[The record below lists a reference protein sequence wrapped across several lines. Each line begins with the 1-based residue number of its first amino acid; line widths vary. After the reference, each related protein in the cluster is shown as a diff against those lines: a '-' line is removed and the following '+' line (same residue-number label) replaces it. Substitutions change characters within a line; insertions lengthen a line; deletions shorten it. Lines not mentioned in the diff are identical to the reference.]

1 MGRVECLFLSG
12 GAWSLEAHPA
22 PNAPVGLGRG
32 RPKRKDQHVMSK
44 PFRGMRAITRW
55 QRALGTAAAAV
66 LLAASLGLSA
76 PGLAQAA
83 GGRVLPAPAFL
94 HRLTA
99 GPAIAPGAVV
109 HATLVLQSRNPAG
122 LGSLATAVSTPGNL
136 AYHHFMS
143 RQQILAQYGPNPTTA
158 AALVASLR
166 QQGFSAQT
174 HGWTVSASAPASR
187 WTALLST
194 RLATYQWHGH
204 TFRGQE
210 GSATVPA
217 WMASTVSGVTGLT
230 TFAPP
235 APVAVAKKTVPQ
247 AAAKNASLVRSSAS
261 PASVTASNGPFS
273 VTATIP
279 GGANKPTGMPVHV
292 ILQASYGGSPDLS
305 AGLAPTGDPVPTTS
319 TGTAPASHVSA
330 VVDGGDLVLA
340 FTSSQA
346 MTASEQVAVYP
357 FMGYNGYPISGYPPV
372 TLTLPPLTWTGPS
385 TVQALTAQ
393 GVNQVYGASGLTA
406 QLHGRV
412 PQVGVFAAGVPTA
425 AMLAALD
432 TFSQQNQMA
441 PPTVTT
447 VPVSTGAIP
456 PGTGWGFETTMDL
469 QDQAAAAPGA
479 HITVYS
485 DPAFDVGA
493 MLQAVMNQPVSAVSF
508 SFGTSGVDA
517 ELAPL
522 ADALTVQGVSLLVS
536 SGDSGSQSGNFPQSF
551 TPPVLPPAI
560 SEPADLSPVTAIGG
574 TDVAVTQNLQPV
586 YTQAWGGLYLASLTP
601 LGQQQVLEAKA
612 ASGGGFSLV
621 TPVPSWQAP
630 FLPAGATGRGVPD
643 LGIMA
648 DPYVAGLAIVGRS
661 GTAYIGG
668 GTSQGAPLMAG
679 WVADMAAV
687 SGTGL
692 GSLDPLLY
700 QLAAVDPTLYT
711 QSVAGDNGAYAI
723 TSQDNTAGTWNPITG
738 LGSPNIT
745 ALAQVVMAGSH
756 PSVFVT
762 APATAPLGSSVT
774 LDASSMNLAHATYQF
789 WVRDPQDGAWTSSGA
804 FSAASAFTFTP
815 AVPGGYTVQV
825 MARSAS
831 GGAIIPSATATVQV
845 TTNRAMVSALTVE
858 STAGRTVQPAG
869 ASVTFTANATDSGP
883 HPEYQ
888 FWVRGP
894 AGVWQIAQNYSGAN
908 AYTAANLPPGSYA
921 VAVYALDA
929 AQVAAGAWS
938 QAFSYATVVNVASA
952 VTLSAPATGTVGSP
966 VSVTAKATG
975 LTTPVF
981 QFWVEAPD
989 GTWTQSG
996 AYSQVK
1002 TDTFTPSQSG
1012 TYHVMVYAKDPVAPA
1027 TSQFAVTSAAVV
1039 SVSG

>member
-1 MGRVECLFLSG
+1 M
-12 GAWSLEAHPA
+12 A
-22 PNAPVGLGRG
+22 NASR
-32 RPKRKDQHVMSK
+32 RT
-44 PFRGMRAITRW
+44 RAIARW
-55 QRALGTAAAAV
+55 QRAWGTVGAAV
-66 LLAASLGLSA
+66 LLAAPLGLSA

-94 HRLTA
+94 HRLAA
-99 GPAIAPGAVV
+99 GPAIAPGAPV
-109 HATLVLQSRNPAG
+109 HATLVLQSRHPAA
-122 LGSLATAVSTPGNL
+122 LARLATAVSTPGTPQ
-136 AYHHFMS
+136 YHHFLS
-143 RQQILAQYGPNPTTA
+143 RQEILAQYGPSPTTA
-158 AALVASLR
+158 AALAQALR
-166 QQGFSAQT
+166 QQGFDAQA
-174 HGWTVSASAPASR
+174 HGWTISATAPASR

-194 RLATYQWHGH
+194 RLAQYHWHGH
-204 TFRGQE
+204 AFRGQE
-210 GSATVPA
+210 GSATLPA
-217 WMASTVSGVTGLT
+217 WMATAVTGVTGLT

-235 APVAVAKKTVPQ
+235 APVAVAKTAAPRPAARDASLTRG
-247 AAAKNASLVRSSAS
+247 AAAPS
-261 PASVTASNGPFS
+261 SVTASSGPFS

-292 ILQASYGGSPDLS
+292 ILQASYGGFPDLS
-305 AGLAPTGDPVPTTS
+305 AGLAPTGDPVPTSS
-319 TGTAPASHVSA
+319 TGMAPAWHA
-330 VVDGGDLVLA
+330 TPVVDGGDLVLS
-340 FTSSQA
+340 FTASQA

-372 TLTLPPLTWTGPS
+372 ILTLPPITWTGPS
-385 TVQALTAQ
+385 TLQALTAQ

-406 QLHGRV
+406 QLSGRV

-432 TFSQQNQMA
+432 TFSQQNHMA
-441 PPTVTT
+441 APTVTT

-479 HITVYS
+479 HITVYA

-493 MLQAVMNQPVSAVSF
+493 MLQAVMDHPTSAVSF
-508 SFGTSGVDA
+508 SFGASGVDA
-517 ELAPL
+517 QLAPL
-522 ADALTVQGVSLLVS
+522 AEALTVQGVSLLVS

-551 TPPVLPPAI
+551 TPPVLPPAV

-574 TDVAVTQNLQPV
+574 TDVSVTQNLQAV
-586 YTQAWGGLYLASLTP
+586 YTQAWGGTYLGHLTP
-601 LGQQQVLEAKA
+601 LGQQEVLEAKA
-612 ASGGGFSLV
+612 ASGGGYSTV
-621 TPVPSWQAP
+621 TPVPPWQAP
-630 FLPAGATGRGVPD
+630 FLPRGSTGRGVPD
-643 LGIMA
+643 IAIMA

-687 SGTGL
+687 SGAGL
-692 GSLDPLLY
+692 GSIDPLLY
-700 QLAAVDPTLYT
+700 ELAAADPTLFT
-711 QSVAGDNGAYAI
+711 QSVRGDNGAYTI
-723 TSQDNTAGTWNPITG
+723 SSSDNMAGTWNPITG

-745 ALAQVVMAGSH
+745 ALAQVAMAGTH
-756 PSVFVT
+756 PISFVA
-762 APATAPLGSSVT
+762 APATAPLGSPVT
-774 LDASSMNLAHATYQF
+774 LDASSLNLANATYQF

-815 AVPGGYTVQV
+815 AVPGAYTVQV

-831 GGAIIPSATATVQV
+831 GGAIIPSAAATVQV
-845 TTNRAMVSALTVE
+845 TTSRAMVSALTVE
-858 STAGRTVQPAG
+858 STAGGTVQPAG

-952 VTLSAPATGTVGSP
+952 VALSAPATGTVGSP
-966 VSVTAKATG
+966 VSVAAKATG

-996 AYSQVK
+996 SYSPVR

-1012 TYHVMVYAKDPVAPA
+1012 TYHVVVYAKDPVAPA
-1027 TSQFAVTSAAVV
+1027 TSQFAVTSAAAV